1 MGDEADTQ
9 EVTSKRGYGP
19 VCTQTVLTK
28 YRSRTLFV
36 LVSTYLK
43 PSHSWY
49 LPGSSPAVL
58 HTCHSLHINIK
69 ICKTGV
75 KSLDKSQEQHLEL
88 SIKECCVAKV
98 LMAQSIHYVEK
109 HRHQDPESQG
119 NVEKSDSISTGF
131 ESPLTL
137 VSDYQHYWHFGP
149 DNSSWGVRGV
159 LSSALQNV

>member
-1 MGDEADTQ
+1 MKPTLKKSRPR
-9 EVTSKRGYGP
+9 EVMVQCVHRQYWRNTGP
-19 VCTQTVLTK
+19 GPSLSSFPHTWNHLT
-28 YRSRTLFV
+28 LDICQA
-36 LVSTYLK
+36 
-43 PSHSWY
+43 
-49 LPGSSPAVL
+49 AVL

-137 VSDYQHYWHFGP
+137 VSDYQHSWHFGP